1 MLMFSP
7 LFNVAGT
14 GEVQQPT
21 RAKDTA
27 KQKKASAFSVVSSGF
42 YVQSPTAECIV
53 VGKKK

>member
-27 KQKKASAFSVVSSGF
+27 KQKKASTFSVVSSGF
-42 YVQSPTAECIV
+42 YVQSPTAQCIV
-53 VGKKK
+53 VGKK